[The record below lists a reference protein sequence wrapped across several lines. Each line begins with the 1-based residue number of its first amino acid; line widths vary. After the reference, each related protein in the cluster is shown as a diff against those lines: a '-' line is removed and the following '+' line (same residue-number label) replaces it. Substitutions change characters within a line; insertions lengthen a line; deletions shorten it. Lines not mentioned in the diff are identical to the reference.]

1 MRGRKPTPNELKE
14 LSGNPGK
21 RPLEDC
27 PNPNKSIPPCPAQF
41 RGEAKREWKR
51 ISIALYELG
60 LLSDIDHAALEAY
73 CVEYDRWCEAERK
86 VRELGPMVA
95 PPPKRSA
102 DGLFSDSTAKSG
114 CATEP
119 HVSQLLWNP
128 YLAIAAK
135 SMERMLKLLAEF
147 GMTPVSRVRLRSG
160 KPEEQ
165 DKAEAFL
172 FGNDAGETPALH
184 QRNDGDHVQ

>member
-51 ISIALYELG
+51 ISIALYKLG

-86 VRELGPMVA
+86 VRELGLMCLPTQKATDQTLFNCPQSAV
-95 PPPKRSA
+95 RSPQ
-102 DGLFSDSTAKSG
+102 S
-114 CATEP
+114 EV
-119 HVSQLLWNP
+119 HVSRLLYNP
-128 YLAIAAK
+128 YLSIAAK
-135 SMERMLKLLAEF
+135 AMERMVKLLAEF

-165 DKAEAFL
+165 DKTEAFL
-172 FGNDAGETPALH
+172 FGADSPAE
-184 QRNDGDHVQ
+184 DHVQ